1 LTKGENIM
9 NLTKLLI
16 IHAIVTLAAGIALIV
31 APDLIP
37 SAVDIHIDPSAY
49 LMCYLLGASE
59 LGIAFLSYY
68 SKDLDDTQALR
79 LISWT
84 FIVFH
89 ASTAIVEVYAFM
101 QGLSA
106 AIWGNVAL
114 RVLVTILFAY
124 YGVYKVSDTSA
135 TNK

>member
-1 LTKGENIM
+1 M

-16 IHAIVTLAAGIALIV
+16 IHAIATLAAGIALIV
-31 APDLIP
+31 TPDLIP

-49 LMCYLLGASE
+49 LVCYLLGTSE
-59 LGIAFLSYY
+59 LAIAFLSYY
-68 SKDLDDTQALR
+68 SKELKDTKALR
-79 LISWT
+79 LVSLT

-89 ASTAIVEVYAFM
+89 ASTAIVEVYAFT

-114 RVLVTILFAY
+114 RVLVAILFTY
-124 YGVYKVSDTSA
+124 YGLYKTPLIRTSI
-135 TNK
+135 